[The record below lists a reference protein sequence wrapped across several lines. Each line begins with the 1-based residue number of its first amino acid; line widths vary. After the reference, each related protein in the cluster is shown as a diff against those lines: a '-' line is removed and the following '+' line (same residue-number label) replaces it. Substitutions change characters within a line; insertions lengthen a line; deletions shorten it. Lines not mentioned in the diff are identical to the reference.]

1 MTRVGRDALLSP
13 VMRVPKL
20 LAAAAAVA
28 LVACPGGG
36 DRPPRPT
43 PKPARGSVTISI
55 VGTNDLHGAV
65 DRLPILAGYLANL
78 RAVRRDDGGAVLL
91 IDAGDMFQGT
101 LESNLNEGAAVIEAY
116 NALGYT
122 AAAIGNHEFDFGPP
136 GAAAT
141 VQAAD
146 DDPRGA
152 LKARAAE
159 AAFPLLTANIRDVES
174 ETRIKWPNMPASTV
188 VDASGVQ
195 VGIIGVTTEAT
206 PFTTMPANFVGL
218 AMISPAEAVAA
229 EAQRLREAGAEVI
242 VVASHIGS
250 RCQDLT
256 NPADTSSCDTEEEL
270 FVMARALPRGL
281 VDVIVAGHTHA
292 AMAHRVNDI
301 AVIESYSS
309 GRAFGRVDLRVNAEG
324 RVVASTI
331 RVPQDLCPLGED
343 GNPVPA
349 SRCDPGSYEG
359 RPVIIDTAVQVIAD
373 RALASAREL
382 RDQPLGVTLAAA
394 FPKGYDRESPVGNLF
409 VDLMLEARPDADVAM
424 TNGGG
429 LRADLP
435 AGPLTY
441 GSLYEAMPFD
451 NRFAIVTLNGIHLR
465 RLATNNLYSG
475 SGIFSWGGMTVEATC
490 KGGELAVTL
499 RDAKGKVIPDDRTLT
514 LVTSDFLASGG
525 DGAIGRLGLPEGS
538 VEVTDILIRD
548 AMAEVL
554 RARGAAGGKQA
565 EIAPGDF
572 HDARAPRM
580 AYPAPRPVSCR
591 AGGRKPPP

>member
-1 MTRVGRDALLSP
+1 MSAS
-13 VMRVPKL
+13 KL

-28 LVACPGGG
+28 LAACPGGG
-36 DRPPRPT
+36 DKPLRPA
-43 PKPARGSVTISI
+43 PKTARGSVTISI

-65 DRLPILAGYLANL
+65 DRLPIFAGYVANL
-78 RAVRRDDGGAVLL
+78 RALRDGDGGAVLL

-101 LESNLNEGAAVIEAY
+101 LESNLNEGAAVIESY

-122 AAAIGNHEFDFGPP
+122 AAAVGNHEFDFGPP
-136 GAAAT
+136 GPAAT
-141 VQAAD
+141 VQEAD

-159 AAFPLLTANIRDVES
+159 AKFPLLTANIQDVES
-174 ETRIKWPNMPASTV
+174 DTRIKWPNMPASIV
-188 VDASGVQ
+188 SDASGVK

-218 AMISPAEAVAA
+218 AMITPADAVAT
-229 EAQRLREAGAEVI
+229 EARRLRDGGAEVI
-242 VVASHIGS
+242 VVAAHIGS
-250 RCQDLT
+250 RCDDLT
-256 NPADTSSCDTEEEL
+256 NPADLSTCDTEEEL
-270 FVMARALPRGL
+270 FVMANALPRGL

-331 RVPQDLCPLGED
+331 RVPQDLCPLGDD
-343 GNPVPA
+343 GNPVA
-349 SRCDPGSYEG
+349 AAKCDPGSYEG
-359 RPVIIDTAVQVIAD
+359 RPVIIDAGLQAISE
-373 RALASAREL
+373 RALASAKEL
-382 RDQPLGVTLAAA
+382 RDQPLGVALERA
-394 FPKGYDRESPVGNLF
+394 FTKGYDKESAVGNLF
-409 VDLMLEARPDADVAM
+409 VDLMLAARPDAEIAM

-465 RLATNNLYSG
+465 RLATNNLFSG
-475 SGIFSWGGMTVEATC
+475 SGIFSWGGMTVESTC
-490 KGGELAVTL
+490 KEGELVVVM
-499 RDAKGKVIPDDRTLT
+499 RDAKGKTIADDRTLT

-525 DGAIGRLGLPEGS
+525 DGAIGRLGLPDGS
-538 VEVTDILIRD
+538 VEVTDIVIRD
-548 AMAEVL
+548 AMADVL
-554 RARGAAGGKQA
+554 RARGKAGGKKA
-565 EIAPGDF
+565 ELSPGAYF
-572 HDARAPRM
+572 DAKKPRL

-591 AGGRKPPP
+591 AAGRKPPP

>member
-1 MTRVGRDALLSP
+1 
-13 VMRVPKL
+13 
-20 LAAAAAVA
+20 
-28 LVACPGGG
+28 
-36 DRPPRPT
+36 
-43 PKPARGSVTISI
+43 VTISI

-78 RAVRRDDGGAVLL
+78 RAVRGADGGAVLL

-136 GAAAT
+136 GPDAT
-141 VQAAD
+141 VKEAD

-159 AAFPLLTANIRDVES
+159 AKFPLLTANIRDTES
-174 ETRIKWPNMPASTV
+174 NARIKWPNMPASTV
-188 VDASGVQ
+188 VDASGVR
-195 VGIIGVTTEAT
+195 VGIVGVTTEAT

-218 AMISPAEAVAA
+218 AMVRPADAVAE
-229 EAQRLREAGAEVI
+229 EARRLRAAGAEII
-242 VVASHIGS
+242 VVAAHVGS
-250 RCQDLT
+250 KCQDLT

-349 SRCDPGSYEG
+349 AACDPGSYEG
-359 RPVIIDTAVQVIAD
+359 RPVLVDAGLQVIAE
-373 RALASAREL
+373 RAMASAKEL
-382 RDQPLGVTLAAA
+382 RDQPLGVTLEAA
-394 FPKGYDRESPVGNLF
+394 FAKAYDRESAVGNLF
-409 VDLMLEARPDADVAM
+409 VDLMMAARPDADVAM

-435 AGPLTY
+435 AGTLTY
-441 GSLYEAMPFD
+441 GALYEAMPFD
-451 NRFAIVTLNGIHLR
+451 NRFAVVTLNGIHLR

-475 SGIFSWGGMTVEATC
+475 SGIFSWGGMTVDATC
-490 KGGELAVTL
+490 KDGELTVKL
-499 RDAKGKVIPDDRTLT
+499 LDGSGKAIADDRTLT

-538 VEVTDILIRD
+538 VELTDIVIRD
-548 AMAEVL
+548 AMADVL
-554 RARGAAGGKQA
+554 RARGKAGGKKA
-565 EIAPGDF
+565 ELSPRDF
-572 HDARAPRM
+572 LDAKAPRL

-591 AGGRKPPP
+591 AAGRKPPP

>member
-1 MTRVGRDALLSP
+1 MSA
-13 VMRVPKL
+13 PKL
-20 LAAAAAVA
+20 LVALAAVA
-28 LVACPGGG
+28 LAACPGAG
-36 DRPPRPT
+36 DKPQRPP

-65 DRLPILAGYLANL
+65 DRLPIFAGYVANL
-78 RAVRRDDGGAVLL
+78 REVRADDGGAVLL

-141 VQAAD
+141 VQEAD

-152 LKARAAE
+152 LKARAVE
-159 AAFPLLTANIRDVES
+159 AKFPLLTANIRDVES
-174 ETRIKWPNMPASTV
+174 STRIKWPNMPAAAV
-188 VDASGVQ
+188 VDASGVK
-195 VGIIGVTTEAT
+195 VGVIGVTTEAT

-218 AMISPAEAVAA
+218 AMVTPADAVAEQA
-229 EAQRLREAGAEVI
+229 RRLRDGGAEVI
-242 VVASHIGS
+242 VVAAHIGS

-256 NPADTSSCDTEEEL
+256 NPADTSSCDTDEEL

-359 RPVIIDTAVQVIAD
+359 SPVIIDPEIQVIAD
-373 RALASAREL
+373 RAIASAKEL
-382 RDQPLGVTLAAA
+382 RDQPLGVTLTRA
-394 FPKGYDRESPVGNLF
+394 FPKAYDKESAVGNLF
-409 VDLMLEARPDADVAM
+409 VDLMLEARGDVDVAM

-451 NRFAIVTLNGIHLR
+451 NRFAIVELEGAHLR
-465 RLATNNLYSG
+465 KLATNNLYSG
-475 SGIFSWGGMTVEATC
+475 SGIFSWGGMTVTATC
-490 KGGELAVTL
+490 KDGELVVKL
-499 RDAKGKVIPDDRTLT
+499 LDAKGKAIADDRKLR

-525 DGAIGRLGLPEGS
+525 DGAIGRLGLPDGA
-538 VEVTDILIRD
+538 VEVTDLVIRD
-548 AMAEVL
+548 AMADVL
-554 RARGAAGGKQA
+554 RARGKAGGKKA
-565 EIAPGDF
+565 ELSPDDYLVAK
-572 HDARAPRM
+572 APRL
-580 AYPAPRPVSCR
+580 AYPPPRPVSCR
-591 AGGRKPPP
+591 AAGRKPPP